1 MDNNNN
7 SFTPNSF
14 TPVTRLVSE
23 AFPDSEEMSSK
34 YYKLMKDNEL
44 DPESLLLASNTEL
57 KEIGVLLGAT
67 LKLKKAA
74 AVIIKGTVHSTLPAP
89 PPRAPFWPLTPAGE
103 PSPRPTAGSASLPPL
118 IRCCSP
124 R

>member
-23 AFPDSEEMSSK
+23 AFPNSEEMSSK

-89 PPRAPFWPLTPAGE
+89 PPETPLEPFTQAEDTPPAP
-103 PSPRPTAGSASLPPL
+103 PRPTTRPPGGAGE
-118 IRCCSP
+118 
-124 R
+124 